1 MSKKQKHFICQFSV
15 RIGDTELYWH
25 HLAEGTD
32 EDEVFEEHEVEHD
45 ECGLDTEDSP
55 IGGACG
61 QYCTEL
67 VNVKR
72 ITPTQKKFLNS
83 IGIY

>member
-1 MSKKQKHFICQFSV
+1 MKTFLCIYEC
-15 RIGDTELYWH
+15 RMGETEINFH
-25 HLAEGTD
+25 HTAEGKD
-32 EDEVFEEHEVEHD
+32 EESVFEEHEVEHD
-45 ECGLDTEDSP
+45 ICGLDTEDSP

-67 VNVKR
+67 IKVVP
-72 ITPTQKKFLNS
+72 ITDAKKKFLNT